1 MSEAHFPQPISEQI
15 WNQKYRFKTDRE
27 GFDSDQD
34 VVDTWSRIASACAD
48 LPHLYI
54 NHAEREALE
63 QRFFKALY
71 DFKFLPAGRI
81 NSGAGTGRNVTLFNC
96 LAGSTPI
103 LTMEYGL
110 IPIEQIAGQNVHILD
125 GNGDWTVSVINSF
138 DPQPVR
144 TVVFTGGYNNR
155 QTYSVDTTDNH
166 RWILEDGSE
175 VTTGNLLTN
184 MKLKTVTRKNVTQSD
199 DYVAGVQHGI
209 VYGDGS
215 KDYGSK
221 FRIHLCGDK
230 SHLAIFFTTWT
241 KTTPPNLKGES
252 IYFGSNGEDMK
263 TLPSGKSVEYL
274 TGFLRGWFATDGCVD
289 ARDGKPSIS
298 CGEAEVTWLKQF
310 GAIAGMEVAYSSKL
324 NSTTNY
330 GQRNKEIFNVSFHK
344 WTMIPEDFL
353 MQHHLTKF
361 KPTTVVWKVDSVFGL
376 NEAEPVY
383 CPSVPTTGSF
393 QLGKG
398 VHTKNCYV
406 MGTIPDSLDGIF
418 DMLKEAALTMQ
429 QGGGIGYDFSTLRPK
444 GTPVKG
450 VESFSSGPLTFMDV
464 WDSMCKTIMSAGSR
478 RGAMMATMRCDH
490 PDIMEFVQAKQD
502 PLRLR
507 NFNVSVLCTDEFM
520 EAVAHD
526 SDWDLMFDGKVYET
540 IKAKDL
546 WEAILWNTY
555 NYAEPGV
562 IFIDRINKENNLWFL
577 ETIAATNPCGEQPLP
592 PYGACL
598 LGSVNLAKH
607 VVFPFVK
614 GQAEMDM
621 NALEESVRT
630 GVRILDS
637 VVETSLFPL
646 EAQRDEARFKR
657 RQGLGVTGLADALFM
672 CGQKYGSEEAVDF
685 TETIMRNIAIW
696 AYEESI
702 QMAKEMGPAPAL
714 QSLEAREKFIQSGF
728 MQRMPEYI
736 KDDILEW
743 GIRNSHLLSVAPT
756 GTISMY
762 AGNVSSGGEPIFAPS
777 YQRKVTND
785 DGTKRTE
792 TVYDY
797 AVLKFEEHFGENDN
811 PDAIWWWENYMAT
824 AQDLTPRDH
833 IVMQAVLQKWVDSSI
848 SKTVNL
854 PEDISFEDFK
864 AVYDHAFE
872 TGCKGCT
879 TYRPNDVT
887 GSVLSVETKEAE
899 PEIVDKEYDGDMRV
913 MARPAVTDGSTYKCR
928 WGKDSYYVTFNNV
941 VDPEHDWFMP
951 FEIFINSKNVEHHQW
966 TMALTRMVSAVFQ
979 RGGDVRFVA
988 EELKQIH
995 DPKGGQWV
1003 DGRYCPS
1010 LVALIGQKLSEHL
1023 DLIGY
1028 QSTPENLPFPVTSS
1042 LIEEEED
1049 AKQSPDTGH
1058 VPDQCPSC
1066 KGYSMVDTSGCPT
1079 CQDCGHSK
1087 CG

>member
-27 GFDSDQD
+27 GFDSDVD
-34 VVDTWSRIASACAD
+34 VVDTWNRIASACSD
-48 LPHLYI
+48 LPHLHN

-63 QRFFKALY
+63 QRFFSALY

-81 NSGAGTGRNVTLFNC
+81 NSGAGTGRNVTLF
-96 LAGSTPI
+96 
-103 LTMEYGL
+103 
-110 IPIEQIAGQNVHILD
+110 
-125 GNGDWTVSVINSF
+125 
-138 DPQPVR
+138 
-144 TVVFTGGYNNR
+144 
-155 QTYSVDTTDNH
+155 
-166 RWILEDGSE
+166 
-175 VTTGNLLTN
+175 
-184 MKLKTVTRKNVTQSD
+184 
-199 DYVAGVQHGI
+199 
-209 VYGDGS
+209 
-215 KDYGSK
+215 
-221 FRIHLCGDK
+221 
-230 SHLAIFFTTWT
+230 
-241 KTTPPNLKGES
+241 
-252 IYFGSNGEDMK
+252 
-263 TLPSGKSVEYL
+263 
-274 TGFLRGWFATDGCVD
+274 
-289 ARDGKPSIS
+289 
-298 CGEAEVTWLKQF
+298 
-310 GAIAGMEVAYSSKL
+310 
-324 NSTTNY
+324 
-330 GQRNKEIFNVSFHK
+330 
-344 WTMIPEDFL
+344 
-353 MQHHLTKF
+353 
-361 KPTTVVWKVDSVFGL
+361 
-376 NEAEPVY
+376 
-383 CPSVPTTGSF
+383 
-393 QLGKG
+393 
-398 VHTKNCYV
+398 NCYV

-444 GTPVKG
+444 GAPVKG

-464 WDSMCKTIMSAGSR
+464 WDAMCKTIMSAGSR

-490 PDIMEFVQAKQD
+490 PDIMEFVTAKQD
-502 PLRLR
+502 PARLR

-526 SDWDLMFDGKVYET
+526 SDWDLMFNGQVYET
-540 IKAKDL
+540 IKANDL

-614 GQAEMDM
+614 GQAEIDM

-672 CGQKYGSEEAVDF
+672 TGHRYGSEQAVDF
-685 TETIMRNIAIW
+685 TDTIMMNIAIW

-702 QMAKEMGPAPAL
+702 QMAREMGPAPCL

-728 MQRMPEYI
+728 MQRMPQYI
-736 KDDILEW
+736 KDDILEV

-824 AQDLTPRDH
+824 AQDLTPEDH

-887 GSVLSVETKEAE
+887 GSVLSVETKEEEPAKE
-899 PEIVDKEYDGDMRV
+899 PEVVNKEYDGDMRV
-913 MARPAVTDGSTYKCR
+913 VARPHSVEGTTYKCR
-928 WGKDSYYVTFNNV
+928 WGGDSYYVTFNNV

-966 TMALTRMVSAVFQ
+966 TAALTRMVSAVFQ

-1023 DLIGY
+1023 DNIGY
-1028 QSTPENLPFPVTSS
+1028 QSTPESLPQETSS
-1042 LIEEEED
+1042 LIEVEED

-1066 KGYSMVDTSGCPT
+1066 KGFSMVDLSGCPT
-1079 CQDCGHSK
+1079 CQDCGYSK

>member
-15 WNQKYRFKTDRE
+15 WNQKYRFNTDRE
-27 GFDSDQD
+27 GFVSDQD

-48 LPHLYI
+48 LPHLHN

-63 QRFFKALY
+63 QRFFNSLY
-71 DFKFLPAGRI
+71 GFKFLPAGRI

-96 LAGSTPI
+96 
-103 LTMEYGL
+103 
-110 IPIEQIAGQNVHILD
+110 
-125 GNGDWTVSVINSF
+125 
-138 DPQPVR
+138 
-144 TVVFTGGYNNR
+144 
-155 QTYSVDTTDNH
+155 
-166 RWILEDGSE
+166 
-175 VTTGNLLTN
+175 
-184 MKLKTVTRKNVTQSD
+184 
-199 DYVAGVQHGI
+199 
-209 VYGDGS
+209 
-215 KDYGSK
+215 
-221 FRIHLCGDK
+221 
-230 SHLAIFFTTWT
+230 
-241 KTTPPNLKGES
+241 
-252 IYFGSNGEDMK
+252 
-263 TLPSGKSVEYL
+263 
-274 TGFLRGWFATDGCVD
+274 
-289 ARDGKPSIS
+289 
-298 CGEAEVTWLKQF
+298 
-310 GAIAGMEVAYSSKL
+310 
-324 NSTTNY
+324 
-330 GQRNKEIFNVSFHK
+330 
-344 WTMIPEDFL
+344 
-353 MQHHLTKF
+353 
-361 KPTTVVWKVDSVFGL
+361 
-376 NEAEPVY
+376 
-383 CPSVPTTGSF
+383 
-393 QLGKG
+393 
-398 VHTKNCYV
+398 YV
-406 MGTIPDSLDGIF
+406 MGTIPDTLEGIF

-444 GTPVKG
+444 GAPVKG

-490 PDIMEFVQAKQD
+490 PDIMEFVKAKQD

-520 EAVAHD
+520 EAVAAD
-526 SDWDLMFDGKVYET
+526 ADWHLMFNGQYYET
-540 IKAKDL
+540 IKAKEL
-546 WEAILWNTY
+546 WDAILWNTY

-577 ETIAATNPCGEQPLP
+577 ETIASTNPCGEQPLP

-598 LGSVNLAKH
+598 LGSVNLAAH
-607 VVFPFVK
+607 VAFPFVE
-614 GQAEMDM
+614 GQAKIDM
-621 NALEESVRT
+621 NSLEESVRT
-630 GVRILDS
+630 GVRLLDS

-646 EAQRDEARFKR
+646 EAQQEEARFKR

-672 CGQKYGSEEAVDF
+672 CGQKYGSNQAVGF
-685 TETIMRNIAIW
+685 TDHIMINIAIW

-702 QMAKEMGPAPAL
+702 QMAREMGPAPCL
-714 QSLEAREKFIQSGF
+714 QSREDREKFIQSGF
-728 MQRMPEYI
+728 MQRMPQYI
-736 KDDILEW
+736 KDDILEV

-777 YQRKVTND
+777 FTRKVTND
-785 DGTKRTE
+785 DGTKRDE
-792 TVYDY
+792 KVYDY
-797 AVLKFEEHFGENDN
+797 AVLKFEEHFGEHYNC
-811 PDAIWWWENYMAT
+811 DADDWWANYMAT
-824 AQDLTPRDH
+824 AQDLTPEDH

-854 PEDISFEDFK
+854 PEDISFEKFK

-887 GSVLSVETKEAE
+887 GSVLSVETKEKEPAIE

-913 MARPAVTDGSTYKCR
+913 MARPVVTNGSTYKCR

-941 VDPEHDWFMP
+941 VDPEHEWFMP

-966 TMALTRMVSAVFQ
+966 TMALARMISAVFQ
-979 RGGDVRFVA
+979 RGGDIRFVA

-1003 DGRYCPS
+1003 EGRYCPS

-1028 QSTPENLPFPVTSS
+1028 QSTPESLPLPVTTS
-1042 LIEEEED
+1042 LIEEEKD
-1049 AKQSPDTGH
+1049 TKQSPDTGR

-1066 KGYSMVDTSGCPT
+1066 KGYSMVTLSGCPT